1 MESNQ
6 DCTIV
11 IKLPSG
17 ARLQHKFSKTAQI
30 KHVRAL
36 VLIQEETTAIDFK
49 IHSQFPKKEYSDEEE
64 TLEVAFSGG
73 KNQMLMVQSLVD
85 DSINKGLDGEEDS
98 DEESSDDSD
107 E

>member
-1 MESNQ
+1 M
-6 DCTIV
+6 
-11 IKLPSG
+11 
-17 ARLQHKFSKTAQI
+17 
-30 KHVRAL
+30 
-36 VLIQEETTAIDFK
+36 LIQEETTAIDFK

-64 TLEVAFSGG
+64 SLEVAFSGG

-85 DSINKGLDGEEDS
+85 ESINKGLDGEEGDS